1 MCVGAVSAGALVVMV
16 ATQSPASAQEAPPT
30 ADATPAPSPSPTAS
44 PAPKRLRLDVD
55 RHVEQVMSR
64 QAATGLPRFE
74 DRIEVTDQAQA
85 ALEALLR
92 GAELACSPSS
102 TGPPP
107 TSELNRY
114 KTVPVPPYADFIAA
128 AKAILKG
135 LKRASPWKGAPRW
148 ILYGVRQADAVR
160 LILRE
165 GEIPISVRL
174 SVPGATWEEIARFHD
189 RGEATT
195 ALRRLERGFETMA
208 RQTPGEP
215 PHPYVSIKCLPP
227 SFP

>member
-1 MCVGAVSAGALVVMV
+1 MRVFVSAGALVVMV
-16 ATQSPASAQEAPPT
+16 ATPGAAPAQEASPK
-30 ADATPAPSPSPTAS
+30 ADATPAPSPAPTPK
-44 PAPKRLRLDVD
+44 PAPTRLRLDVD
-55 RHVEQVMSR
+55 RHVDDVLRRKQES
-64 QAATGLPRFE
+64 GLPRFE
-74 DRIEVTDQAQA
+74 DRIEVTDRAQA

-102 TGPPP
+102 SGPPP

-114 KTVPVPPYADFIAA
+114 KTVPVPPYADFIAG
-128 AKAILKG
+128 AKAILKS
-135 LKRASPWKGAPRW
+135 LKRVNPWKGEPRFV
-148 ILYGVRQADAVR
+148 LYGVRQGDSVR
-160 LILRE
+160 LVLRE
-165 GEIPISVRL
+165 GELPISVRL
-174 SVPGATWEEIARFHD
+174 SVPGATWEELARFHD

-227 SFP
+227 TLR